1 MKTRFLIPGIIP
13 GLVLGLLLAPAV
25 SAVEIT
31 SGDYRDRADVVA
43 FVQRVAAEST
53 YSEQELADLF
63 GQVEKQEHLFAQL
76 DRPAE
81 KELEWWQ
88 YRRIFIKDKR
98 ISKGVEFWRE
108 HRSLLAEVSET
119 MGVPEEIIVAIIG
132 VETFYGI
139 YRGKDPVFDSLV
151 TLAFDYP
158 RRAKFFT
165 SELEQFL
172 LLAKEQ
178 RFAVR
183 DLRGSYA
190 GAMGMPQFISSSYR
204 SYAIDFDGDGQT
216 NLFDSIPDIAGSVAN
231 YFVKHGW
238 QRGGRV
244 ARPLIAIDN
253 NSIDQLEPGVKPNY
267 KWQEL
272 KQSGLVSKI
281 PIDQDAPV
289 ALVKLLQRDHA
300 EYWAGFQNFYVVT
313 RYNHSELYAMAVYQ
327 LAKLISHEFKKET

>member
-1 MKTRFLIPGIIP
+1 MKT
-13 GLVLGLLLAPAV
+13 LLLAVGLMLAPMV
-25 SAVEIT
+25 SALEIT
-31 SGDYRDRADVVA
+31 SGDYQGRDDVVA
-43 FVQRVAAEST
+43 FVQRVVAESD
-53 YSEQELADLF
+53 YSEQELIDLF
-63 GQVEKQEHLFAQL
+63 SQVEKQEHLFEKL
-76 DRPAE
+76 DKPAE
-81 KELEWWQ
+81 KELEWYQ

-98 ISKGVEFWRE
+98 ISKGVEFWRDNRE
-108 HRSLLAEVSET
+108 LLAAVSEK

-165 SELEQFL
+165 RELEEFL

-178 RFAVR
+178 RFEVR
-183 DLRGSYA
+183 SLRGSYA

-204 SYAIDFDGDGQT
+204 SYAIDFDGDGQI

-238 QRGGRV
+238 QRNGRV
-244 ARPLIAIDN
+244 ARPLTVIEN
-253 NSIDQLEPGVKPNY
+253 NSVDQLEPGVKPNY
-267 KWQEL
+267 IWQEL
-272 KQSGLVSKI
+272 EQSGLFSTI
-281 PIDQDAPV
+281 PIEAESPV
-289 ALVKLLQRDHA
+289 ALIELQQKTHP
-300 EYWAGFQNFYVVT
+300 EYWAGFQNFYVIT

-327 LAKLISHEFKKET
+327 LAKLIRHEIKK